1 MIKEKAFTIK
11 IKPKTPKTKVVTTE
25 FARCENEASSVY
37 HIQEIEEIKEREA
50 ERREEGRCDE
60 IQSLRCEIETMKAAM
75 DEMRQHMNEMRL
87 QLQAQPGCLSHSQDD
102 GRRVC
107 DVMNEGGKFAASDFG
122 EWVNGVELT
131 REDLDTMFECID
143 VVEWASKFIVAD
155 LKRRSGPPPYP
166 LCAIKGAGSRNELLT
181 YHGGAW
187 KKITDQ
193 EFASTIVNKMFKK
206 MLATFTA
213 WKNENY
219 NRILTS
225 EHFST
230 LYHSNYA
237 RILSF
242 NENASKLKTKLFHAL

>member
-1 MIKEKAFTIK
+1 M
-11 IKPKTPKTKVVTTE
+11 TTG
-25 FARCENEASSVY
+25 SSSSCGMSSMCQY
-37 HIQEIEEIKEREA
+37 QIQEREERE
-50 ERREEGRCDE
+50 EREERKVERQEECCAE
-60 IQSLRCEIETMKAAM
+60 IQSLRCEIEKMKT
-75 DEMRQHMNEMRL
+75 EMNEMRQQMKQML
-87 QLQAQPGCLSHSQDD
+87 RSGYTHSDGDSRNSHHSS
-102 GRRVC
+102 
-107 DVMNEGGKFAASDFG
+107 ETSASDFG
-122 EWVNGVELT
+122 DWVNGVELT
-131 REDLDTMFECID
+131 RQDLDTMFECSD
-143 VVEWASKFIVAD
+143 VIEWASKFIVAD
-155 LKRRSGPPPYP
+155 LKQRSGPPPYP
-166 LCAIKGAGSRNELLT
+166 LCAIKGASSRNELLM

-206 MLATFTA
+206 MLAIFTA

-242 NENASKLKTKLFHAL
+242 NENASKLKTKLFHVL